1 MVQGD
6 LRPSV
11 MQYRNSSSQG
21 EPLSV
26 IGKPCLPSCSQRP
39 PLAAGPARTQLH
51 VFLPTEA
58 EGEEVDSESV
68 DEGFMDEL
76 DSKIISLK
84 LQQGTSK
91 TFTLH

>member
-1 MVQGD
+1 MAQGD
-6 LRPSV
+6 FRPLAMSEA
-11 MQYRNSSSQG
+11 

-26 IGKPCLPSCSQRP
+26 VGKPCLLNCSQRP
-39 PLAAGPARTQLH
+39 TLAAGPGRTQLH

-76 DSKIISLK
+76 DNKITSLK
-84 LQQGTSK
+84 IQHGARK
-91 TFTLH
+91 IVGD